1 MKRLFDKD
9 TWQEIFGSIQ
19 KNKVRTVIT
28 MIGVLWGIFIY
39 IALAGSSKGLD
50 NGFERA
56 FQSIAANSIFVWAQ
70 YTSLPYA
77 GYKSQRAIQL
87 KLGDADILRK
97 RVKGI
102 KFIAPRNVAGVFGSA
117 GGNIVRGNKTGT
129 YAIYGEFPEYIKIA
143 TAKIFDGGRFINNSD
158 IEKERKVCVIGERTL
173 AELFEEGEDPIG
185 KFISINKLNFRVVGV
200 HKFVQGGGFGD
211 DGDIY
216 IPFATFKKIF
226 NTGDNVNF
234 FMIAAND
241 NIDGVEVEKN
251 IKATLKQIHKIDPND
266 ERAIGGFNLG
276 EVFKKIFNTGDRVNF
291 FMIAADENID
301 GVQVEKDIKATLKQI
316 HKIDPNDERA
326 ISGFNL
332 GEVFK
337 KTMNF
342 ANGLTFL
349 SLVVGIATILAGV
362 IGIGNILLISV
373 KERTKEIGIRRALGA
388 TPSEVRSQI
397 ILESVFLTI
406 LAGIIGIILGA
417 LVLYGINAATA
428 DMTDF
433 PYTNPTVPI
442 PYVLGA
448 LTLMIV
454 LGTLIGIIPAQK
466 AVSIKPIDA
475 LREE

>member
-19 KNKVRTVIT
+19 KNKIRTIIT
-28 MIGVLWGIFIY
+28 MIGVLWGIFIF
-39 IALAGSSKGLD
+39 ITLSGSSKGLD

-56 FQSIAANSIFVWAQ
+56 FQSIASNSIFIWAQ
-70 YTSLPYA
+70 STSLPYA
-77 GYKSQRAIQL
+77 GYKSNRNITLKIQDTDVL
-87 KLGDADILRK
+87 KK
-97 RVKGI
+97 KVKGI
-102 KFIAPRNVAGVFGSA
+102 KFIAPRIVAGIFGSA
-117 GGNIVRGNKTGT
+117 GGNIVRGTKSGT
-129 YAIYGEFPEYIKIA
+129 YAIYGEYPEYIKIA
-143 TAKIFDGGRFINNSD
+143 TSKIYDGGRFINESD
-158 IEKERKVCVIGERTL
+158 IKYERKVCVIGERTQL
-173 AELFEEGEDPIG
+173 ELFEKDEDPIG
-185 KFISINKLNFRVVGV
+185 EFISINKMNFRIVGV

-216 IPFATFKKIF
+216 IPFTTFRKIF
-226 NTGDNVNF
+226 NTGDDVAF
-234 FMIAAND
+234 FMIAAD
-241 NIDGVEVEKN
+241 EDIDGVKVEKE
-251 IKATLKQIHKIDPND
+251 IRTTLKQIHKVDPND

-276 EVFKKIFNTGDRVNF
+276 EVFKK
-291 FMIAADENID
+291 
-301 GVQVEKDIKATLKQI
+301 
-316 HKIDPNDERA
+316 
-326 ISGFNL
+326 
-332 GEVFK
+332 
-337 KTMNF
+337 TMDF
-342 ANGLTFL
+342 AYGLTFL

-388 TPSEVRSQI
+388 TPLEVRTQI

-417 LVLYGINAATA
+417 FVLSGINAYTI

-448 LTLMIV
+448 LALMVI
-454 LGTLIGIIPAQK
+454 LGTLIGIIPAQR

>member
-1 MKRLFDKD
+1 MKKIFDKD

-19 KNKVRTVIT
+19 KNRTRTIIT

-39 IALAGSSKGLD
+39 ITLAGSSKGLD

-56 FQSIAANSIFVWAQ
+56 FQSIASNSIFVWAQ

-77 GYKSQRAIQL
+77 GYKSERSIQL
-87 KLGDADILRK
+87 RLGDAEILKK
-97 RVKGI
+97 RVADI

-143 TAKIFDGGRFINNSD
+143 TSKIYDGGRFINESD
-158 IEKERKVCVIGERTL
+158 ILEERKVCVIGERTQQ
-173 AELFEEGEDPIG
+173 ELFEEDEDPIG

-226 NTGDNVNF
+226 NTGDKVNF
-234 FMIAAND
+234 FMIAADENA
-241 NIDGVEVEKN
+241 NGLKVEKE
-251 IKATLKQIHKIDPND
+251 IKSTLKQIHDIHPDD

-276 EVFKKIFNTGDRVNF
+276 EI
-291 FMIAADENID
+291 
-301 GVQVEKDIKATLKQI
+301 
-316 HKIDPNDERA
+316 
-326 ISGFNL
+326 
-332 GEVFK
+332 FK

-388 TPSEVRSQI
+388 TPSEVRAQI
-397 ILESVFLTI
+397 ILESVFLTT
-406 LAGIIGIILGA
+406 LAGIIGIILGSF
-417 LVLYGINAATA
+417 VLYGINAATL

-448 LTLMIV
+448 LSFMII
-454 LGTLIGIIPAQK
+454 LGTLIGIIPAQR